1 MKKKKLRV
9 NLNIGENV
17 LLLAERIKK
26 KDAAGKF
33 LQKLNSK
40 CHFFNKERLFGIS
53 NKKSINN
60 KMFYW
65 VADVKNKRILQERIL
80 KTILY
85 EKSYIFE

>member
-1 MKKKKLRV
+1 M
-9 NLNIGENV
+9 

-40 CHFFNKERLFGIS
+40 YHFFNKERLFGIS

-60 KMFYW
+60 MFYW